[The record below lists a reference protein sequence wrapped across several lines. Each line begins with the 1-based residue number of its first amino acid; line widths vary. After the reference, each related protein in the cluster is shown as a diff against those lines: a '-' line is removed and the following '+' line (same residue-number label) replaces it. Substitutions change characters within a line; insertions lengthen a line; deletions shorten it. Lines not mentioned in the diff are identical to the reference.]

1 MAGPGFGFDDLEG
14 NGTWFCNYCRAGVGL
29 HLLQKVNGWDYA
41 TPCRKVDKIIGTGA
55 PAGKPN
61 PPPHDWKRYFRDIQ
75 AVINGATDPA
85 VVSRYLTRRGL
96 TGRDIASEATWPDRY
111 KYRLLNIGLAE
122 PNFASGVRMVVSGSW
137 QIL

>member
-1 MAGPGFGFDDLEG
+1 MAG
-14 NGTWFCNYCRAGVGL
+14 TTATACRE
-29 HLLQKVNGWDYA
+29 
-41 TPCRKVDKIIGTGA
+41 VDKIIGTGA